1 MNDYAEWARK
11 FARPDFSCDVDWE
24 GAKAEFERLRLM
36 HLVPGCSQHVVGMNL
51 GCPPDHDPVTEH
63 ILSVKMESDQK
74 AVVETDREGNYP
86 MSFEYSL
93 QLVGTE
99 WRIGKVREFFG
110 AEGEKV
116 TDADLELLKMWPTEA
131 VPFAAVPDGLARFDG
146 PARLQTSGGIAKKKK
161 KNKRK
166 EI

>member
-1 MNDYAEWARK
+1 MPATSEVQIRARVQDFMNDYAEWARK

-86 MSFEYSL
+86 MSFEYS
-93 QLVGTE
+93 
-99 WRIGKVREFFG
+99 
-110 AEGEKV
+110 
-116 TDADLELLKMWPTEA
+116 
-131 VPFAAVPDGLARFDG
+131 
-146 PARLQTSGGIAKKKK
+146 
-161 KNKRK
+161 
-166 EI
+166 